1 MKMMGTVVGM
11 LAGVSVLTAPVAHAS
26 PRGFNENHHWLSPLV
41 RLAIN
46 LISLTALL
54 GLVLAPDAK
63 VDAEDYIDYLDSH
76 GLGCGQGALKCKSEA
91 GLIEVGRSVCY
102 DIDKNGQTPN
112 EAADKLLSITD
123 GWFNKISPWSWLRLL
138 SSILPLGHT
147 LMRCANCGKD
157 IAFTGKVCPWC
168 HTDKSGDQQKQITG
182 DFKLVN

>member
-1 MKMMGTVVGM
+1 M
-11 LAGVSVLTAPVAHAS
+11 LAGVSVLTAPVAQVS

-63 VDAEDYIDYLDSH
+63 ADAEDYIDYLDSH

-91 GLIEVGRSVCY
+91 DLIEVGRSVCY

-112 EAADKLLSITD
+112 EAADKVSSSGVPAGTSGSAQCCTQVERPATQAAQVTRRLRP
-123 GWFNKISPWSWLRLL
+123 GWGTPARY
-138 SSILPLGHT
+138 G
-147 LMRCANCGKD
+147 
-157 IAFTGKVCPWC
+157 
-168 HTDKSGDQQKQITG
+168 
-182 DFKLVN
+182 

>member
-1 MKMMGTVVGM
+1 MMWTVVGM

-26 PRGFNENHHWLSPLV
+26 PRGFNENHHWYCGHRRRTRLSPLV

-63 VDAEDYIDYLDSH
+63 ADAEDYIGYLDSH
-76 GLGCGQGALKCKSEA
+76 GPGFGQGALKCKSDTD
-91 GLIEVGRSVCY
+91 LIEVGRSVCY

-123 GWFNKISPWSWLRLL
+123 GYVNKIQSTELV
-138 SSILPLGHT
+138 
-147 LMRCANCGKD
+147 AAAVVN
-157 IAFTGKVCPWC
+157 FCPW
-168 HTDKSGDQQKQITG
+168 DK
-182 DFKLVN
+182 L

>member
-1 MKMMGTVVGM
+1 MKMMWTVVGM

-26 PRGFNENHHWLSPLV
+26 PRGFNENHHWYCGHRRRTRPGTACACRRHPFYPSLIALALSPLV

-63 VDAEDYIDYLDSH
+63 ADAEDYIGYLDSH
-76 GLGCGQGALKCKSEA
+76 GLGCGQGALKCKSDTD
-91 GLIEVGRSVCY
+91 LIEVGRSVCY

-123 GWFNKISPWSWLRLL
+123 GYVNKIQSTELV
-138 SSILPLGHT
+138 
-147 LMRCANCGKD
+147 AAAVVN
-157 IAFTGKVCPWC
+157 FCPW
-168 HTDKSGDQQKQITG
+168 DK
-182 DFKLVN
+182 L

>member
-1 MKMMGTVVGM
+1 MKMMWTVVGM
-11 LAGVSVLTAPVAHAS
+11 LAGVSVLTAPVANAS

-63 VDAEDYIDYLDSH
+63 ADAEDYIDYLDSH

-91 GLIEVGRSVCY
+91 DLIEVGRSVCY
-102 DIDKNGQTPN
+102 DIDNNGQTPN

-123 GWFNKISPWSWLRLL
+123 GYVNKIQSTELVAAAV
-138 SSILPLGHT
+138 I
-147 LMRCANCGKD
+147 N
-157 IAFTGKVCPWC
+157 FCPW
-168 HTDKSGDQQKQITG
+168 DK
-182 DFKLVN
+182 L

>member
-63 VDAEDYIDYLDSH
+63 AAAEDYID
-76 GLGCGQGALKCKSEA
+76 
-91 GLIEVGRSVCY
+91 LIEVGRSVCY

-123 GWFNKISPWSWLRLL
+123 GWFNKIQSVELVAAAVVNL
-138 SSILPLGHT
+138 
-147 LMRCANCGKD
+147 
-157 IAFTGKVCPWC
+157 CPW
-168 HTDKSGDQQKQITG
+168 DK
-182 DFKLVN
+182 L